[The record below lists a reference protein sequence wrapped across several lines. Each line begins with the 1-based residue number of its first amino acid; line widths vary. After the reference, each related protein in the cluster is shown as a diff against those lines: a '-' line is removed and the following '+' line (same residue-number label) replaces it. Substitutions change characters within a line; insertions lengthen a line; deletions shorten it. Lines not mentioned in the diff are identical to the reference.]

1 MPWIGQAKVDG
12 DERAKQQGS
21 RIHSG
26 RLEAFD
32 GSPEKYIFETKD
44 PLLGCLFMRMP

>member
-1 MPWIGQAKVDG
+1 MPRISRAKVDG
-12 DERAKQQGS
+12 DETAKQQGS

-44 PLLGCLFMRMP
+44 LL